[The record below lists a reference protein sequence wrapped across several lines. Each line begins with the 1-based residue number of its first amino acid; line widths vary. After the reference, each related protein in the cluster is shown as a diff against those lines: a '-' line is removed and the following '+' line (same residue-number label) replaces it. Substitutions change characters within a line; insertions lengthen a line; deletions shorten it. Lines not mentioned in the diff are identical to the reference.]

1 MPPKLLA
8 TLLTTNLCDS
18 HIIYYGRKIMKNY
31 VDIDKNIRC
40 KLSDLCLE
48 VPLIRL
54 NKAFDYEMVEHF
66 NEEFNKALSTN
77 PKVIPVVIDSYGG
90 EVYCLLELISLFQS
104 SPVPIATICNGK
116 AMSCGAMLLMFG
128 SEGLRFMS
136 EHATIMIHEA
146 SSFNFGK
153 VEEIKADAHET
164 DRLNNLIF
172 KLAAKHLGKKEDYFM
187 ELLHKHNHTDIFMT
201 AKEAKKHNI
210 CNHIGV
216 PQLVT
221 NVTVS
226 QTFTLNGK
234 EIAITSK

>member
-1 MPPKLLA
+1 MQ
-8 TLLTTNLCDS
+8 
-18 HIIYYGRKIMKNY
+18 NY
-31 VDIDKNIRC
+31 VDIDKNIRS
-40 KLSDLCLE
+40 KLSDLGIE
-48 VPLIRL
+48 TPLIRL

-66 NEEFNKALSTN
+66 NEEFNKALSLS

-116 AMSCGAMLLMFG
+116 AMSCGAMLYMFG
-128 SEGLRFMS
+128 HQNLRFMS
-136 EHATIMIHEA
+136 EHATIMIHEV

-172 KLAAKHLGKKEDYFM
+172 RLAAKHIGKKPDYFL
-187 ELLHKHNHTDIFMT
+187 ELLHKHNHADIFMT
-201 AKEAKKHNI
+201 AKEAKKHGI

-216 PQLVT
+216 PSLVT
-221 NVTVS
+221 KVQVE
-226 QTFTLNGK
+226 QCFTLNGK
-234 EIAITSK
+234 EIGPF